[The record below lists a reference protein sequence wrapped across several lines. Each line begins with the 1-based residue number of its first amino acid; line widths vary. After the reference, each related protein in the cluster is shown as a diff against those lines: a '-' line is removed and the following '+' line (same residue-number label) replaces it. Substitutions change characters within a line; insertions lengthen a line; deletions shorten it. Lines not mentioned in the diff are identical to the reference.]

1 MGPLKGYRVLDFTGE
16 IGQYCGKLLAE
27 MGAEVIK
34 VEPPEGD
41 PVRKLGPFYL
51 DERDANKSLRWFT
64 LNGSKRG
71 VTLALDTTGGRDL
84 LERLLDSAQVVL
96 TSWTRRE
103 AEALGMDERAVRQR
117 HPDLVYTSITGY
129 GLDGP
134 YADYRWCDMT
144 GLALGGFMFLTGDAD
159 RPPVVFRAPQ
169 AYLNA
174 SGQAATG
181 TALALF
187 HRTRTGNGQLVDVSM
202 QEAVTYNLNG
212 PGSIVSWWSGLGM
225 NIGRQ
230 GGSLNFGHII
240 WRVMLPC
247 KDGYAAN
254 SGILGSVGGRFQAL
268 VDLMEKEGV
277 AEDLTDPK
285 WLTATTFPA
294 GPGHWQA
301 SQEQLDHAYD
311 IFENWLKRHTKAE
324 IMELAVRHDLQ
335 VYPVN
340 TTADLL
346 ESPQLDA
353 RAYFVDVPHPELD
366 RSIRYAG
373 PPYKLSLTPAGMR
386 HRAPLLGEHNQAV
399 YGDEL
404 GLSREQIESLKAD
417 GVIS

>member
-1 MGPLKGYRVLDFTGE
+1 MGPLDGYRVLDFTAE

-27 MGAEVIK
+27 MGADVIK
-34 VEPPEGD
+34 VEPSQGD
-41 PVRKLGPFYL
+41 PVRQLGPFYQ
-51 DERDANKSLRWFT
+51 DQRDVNKSLRWFT
-64 LNGSKRG
+64 LNSSKRG
-71 VTLALDTTGGRDL
+71 ITLALDTSKGREL
-84 LERLLDSAQVVL
+84 LERLLASAQVVL

-103 AEALGMDERAVRQR
+103 AETLGMEETEVRRR

-134 YADYRWCDMT
+134 YADYWWCDMT
-144 GLALGGFMFLTGDAD
+144 GLALGGLMFLTGDAD
-159 RPPVVFRAPQ
+159 RPPVIFRAPQ
-169 AYLNA
+169 AYLHA

-187 HRTRTGNGQLVDVSM
+187 HRTRTGKGQLVDVSM

-212 PGSIVSWWSGLGM
+212 PGSIVSWWSGLGT

-240 WRVMLPC
+240 WRVMLRC
-247 KDGYAAN
+247 NDGFTAN
-254 SGILGSVGGRFQAL
+254 TGILGTAGGRFPAL
-268 VDLMEKEGV
+268 VKLMEKEGV

-285 WLTATTFPA
+285 WLTATTFPP
-294 GPGHWQA
+294 GPGQWQA

-324 IMELAVRHDLQ
+324 IMDLAVEHGIQ

-346 ESPQLDA
+346 ASPQLNA
-353 RAYFVDVPHPELD
+353 RGCFVDLPHPELD

-373 PPYKLSLTPAGMR
+373 PSYQLSLTPAVMR
-386 HRAPLLGEHNQAV
+386 SRAPLLGEHNQEI

-404 GLSREQIESLKAD
+404 GLDHRQMESLKAES
-417 GVIS
+417 VI